1 MCSPPGHGDFG
12 ELSRG
17 PLHAFSSGTAAPLIA
32 MQGTFFQKLILCAII
47 GACAA
52 GLIEWYK
59 VFVSG
64 ADDALNGRQ
73 KVKYSVPAK
82 R

>member
-1 MCSPPGHGDFG
+1 MH
-12 ELSRG
+12 
-17 PLHAFSSGTAAPLIA
+17 
-32 MQGTFFQKLILCAII
+32 GTFFQKVLLCAII

-64 ADDALNGRQ
+64 ADDALNG
-73 KVKYSVPAK
+73 KHKNKYSIQAK
-82 R
+82 P